1 MNKIAI
7 FLFFILFFNF
17 SNSFELND
25 ETLDKAYDLLVE
37 ILKGMCQNDKKECA
51 TAFAKNKDQ
60 LIVIIK
66 NIIEEVKN
74 GADLSSILT
83 KYSIQLILI
92 DDIGTKCNIIYILRV
107 ITKFQSADGI
117 RDIGETI
124 KNNADELYK
133 YIQVILTG
141 ETTEVKLYAV
151 GQILALL
158 FNYYVN

>member
-66 NIIEEVKN
+66 
-74 GADLSSILT
+74 IL
-83 KYSIQLILI
+83 
-92 DDIGTKCNIIYILRV
+92 LR
-107 ITKFQSADGI
+107 
-117 RDIGETI
+117 
-124 KNNADELYK
+124 N
-133 YIQVILTG
+133 
-141 ETTEVKLYAV
+141 
-151 GQILALL
+151 
-158 FNYYVN
+158 

>member
-124 KNNADELYK
+124 KNNAGELYK
-133 YIQVILTG
+133 YIQTILTG

-151 GQILALL
+151 GQILSLIL
-158 FNYYVN
+158 NYYVN

>member
-1 MNKIAI
+1 MVRNIFKGLGIALVTPFTEDGAVDYKSLI
-7 FLFFILFFNF
+7 R
-17 SNSFELND
+17 
-25 ETLDKAYDLLVE
+25 LVE
-37 ILKGMCQNDKKECA
+37 Y
-51 TAFAKNKDQ
+51 Q
-60 LIVIIK
+60 LD
-66 NIIEEVKN
+66 N
-74 GADLSSILT
+74 GADFFCILT

-117 RDIGETI
+117 RDLGETI
-124 KNNADELYK
+124 KNNAEELYK